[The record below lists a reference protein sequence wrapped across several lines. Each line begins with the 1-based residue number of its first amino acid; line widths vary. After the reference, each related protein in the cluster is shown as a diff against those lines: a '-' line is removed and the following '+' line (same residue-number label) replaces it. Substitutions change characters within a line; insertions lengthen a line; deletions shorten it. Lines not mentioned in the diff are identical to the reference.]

1 MWDVGSR
8 SKDVRGMTFD
18 IRLMTVE
25 DFEAVI
31 RFWRSTPGI
40 GLREYDDNLEGF
52 TRFLERNPHTCFC
65 AVKGGRII
73 GTILAGQDGRRGY
86 LYHTAVDPDER
97 CHGIGSS
104 LVDAAMAALKAEGIK
119 KTALVVFSDNEGGN
133 AFWEKQGFTSR
144 PDLIYRNKE
153 NTD

>member
-1 MWDVGSR
+1 M
-8 SKDVRGMTFD
+8 
-18 IRLMTVE
+18 
-25 DFEAVI
+25 
-31 RFWRSTPGI
+31 
-40 GLREYDDNLEGF
+40 
-52 TRFLERNPHTCFC
+52 
-65 AVKGGRII
+65 KGGRVI

-104 LVDAAMAALKAEGIK
+104 LVGAAMAALKAEGIK